1 MGVEEKKVI
10 AEEIVIAGAGIA
22 GLATAVGLQATVST
36 ELGIRTSLIPYVTKE
51 SDEHEKS
58 RLTSSREAKR
68 KTMGGEEERVIT
80 AEIVIIGGG
89 VAGLATAL
97 GLHRLGFR
105 SLVLESSD
113 RLRVTGAAFATWTNA
128 WRALDALGIGD
139 IVRSQ
144 HVRHQGLVT
153 MSTEMGIR
161 TSTIPFMNKDGSGE
175 HEVRCVKRRVL
186 LETIAKELPENTIRF
201 SSKLVSIEDSSHF
214 KLLHLADG
222 SIIKAKVVI
231 GCDGVNSSVSR
242 WLGFKKAAY
251 VGRSAMRGYAVFEE
265 GHGFEPNFMLF
276 SGHGSRYG
284 IIPCDDTSLYWFF
297 TFVSSG
303 KDKEIET
310 NPAKMKEFVL
320 NNLGKVPDEIRR
332 VIEISKEEDIICSPL
347 RNRAPWEILFGNVS
361 KDNVCVT
368 GDAFHPMTP
377 DLGQGACS
385 ALEDAV
391 VLARCLAAALS
402 DNSEPDNKHTK
413 EEVEYER
420 VKMALKK
427 YAKERK
433 WRGAVLVGTAH
444 VLGRIQQSD
453 ERVTSF
459 IRDKLLSPFLAA
471 AIVNKSKFDCGQLKT
486 ASIPV

>member
-1 MGVEEKKVI
+1 MG
-10 AEEIVIAGAGIA
+10 AE
-22 GLATAVGLQATVST
+22 
-36 ELGIRTSLIPYVTKE
+36 
-51 SDEHEKS
+51 DKS
-58 RLTSSREAKR
+58 
-68 KTMGGEEERVIT
+68 VIT
-80 AEIVIIGGG
+80 AEIVIVGGG
-89 VAGLATAL
+89 IAGLATAL
-97 GLHRLGFR
+97 GLHRSGLR

-139 IVRSQ
+139 ILRSH

-161 TSTIPFMNKDGSGE
+161 TSTIPFMNKDGGSGE
-175 HEVRCVKRRVL
+175 HEVRCVKRKVL
-186 LETIAKELPENTIRF
+186 LETLAKELPENTIRF
-201 SSKLVSIEDSSHF
+201 SSKLVSIEDSGHF

-222 SIIKAKVVI
+222 SVIKAKVVI
-231 GCDGVNSSVSR
+231 GCDGVNSPVSR

-251 VGRSAMRGYAVFEE
+251 VGRSAMRGYAVFEG
-265 GHGFEPNFMLF
+265 GHGFEPDFMLF
-276 SGHGSRYG
+276 SGHGARYG
-284 IIPCDDTSLYWFF
+284 ILPCDETSLFWFF
-297 TFVSSG
+297 TFVPSG
-303 KDKEIET
+303 KDKQIEE
-310 NPAKMKEFVL
+310 NPARMKEFVL
-320 NNLGKVPDEIRR
+320 NNLGKVPDEIRN
-332 VIEISKEEDIICSPL
+332 VFASTKEDDIICSPL

-391 VLARCLAAALS
+391 VLARCLAEALS
-402 DNSEPDNKHTK
+402 DRSVPDNRHPE
-413 EEVEYER
+413 EEVEHER
-420 VKMALKK
+420 IKMALKK

-433 WRGAVLVGTAH
+433 WRGADLVGTAH

-453 ERVTSF
+453 ERAISF
-459 IRDKLLSPFLAA
+459 IRDKFLSPILAA
-471 AIVNKSKFDCGQLKT
+471 AVVKRTKFDCGQLKT

>member
-1 MGVEEKKVI
+1 MG
-10 AEEIVIAGAGIA
+10 AE
-22 GLATAVGLQATVST
+22 
-36 ELGIRTSLIPYVTKE
+36 
-51 SDEHEKS
+51 DKS
-58 RLTSSREAKR
+58 
-68 KTMGGEEERVIT
+68 VIT
-80 AEIVIIGGG
+80 AEIVIVGGG
-89 VAGLATAL
+89 IAGLATAL
-97 GLHRLGFR
+97 GLHRSGLR

-139 IVRSQ
+139 ILRSH

-175 HEVRCVKRRVL
+175 HEVRCVKRKVL
-186 LETIAKELPENTIRF
+186 LETLAKELPENTIRF
-201 SSKLVSIEDSSHF
+201 SSKLVSIEDSGHF
-214 KLLHLADG
+214 KLMHLADG
-222 SIIKAKVVI
+222 SVIKAKVVI
-231 GCDGVNSSVSR
+231 GCDGVNSPVSR

-251 VGRSAMRGYAVFEE
+251 VGRSAMRGYAVFEG
-265 GHGFEPNFMLF
+265 GHGFEPDFMLF
-276 SGHGSRYG
+276 SGHGARYG
-284 IIPCDDTSLYWFF
+284 ILPCDETSLFWFF
-297 TFVSSG
+297 TFVPSG
-303 KDKEIET
+303 KDKQIEET
-310 NPAKMKEFVL
+310 PARMKEFVL
-320 NNLGKVPDEIRR
+320 NNLGKVPGEIRN
-332 VIEISKEEDIICSPL
+332 VFASTKEDDIICSPL

-391 VLARCLAAALS
+391 VLARCLAEALS
-402 DNSEPDNKHTK
+402 DRSVPDNRHPE
-413 EEVEYER
+413 EEVEHER
-420 VKMALKK
+420 IKMALKK

-433 WRGAVLVGTAH
+433 WRGADLVGTAH

-453 ERVTSF
+453 ERVISF
-459 IRDKLLSPFLAA
+459 IRDKFLSPILAA
-471 AIVNKSKFDCGQLKT
+471 AVVKRTKFDCGQLKT